1 MSAGGR
7 LIRIMHA
14 SKASSP
20 PGGLALSTILWFWLP
35 LAATWLMMSAEGP
48 YVAAII
54 ARMPEAA
61 FNLAAYGVAFS
72 LAWLV
77 ESPIMMLLTASNSL
91 VRDRPSFV
99 ALRTFT
105 YRLNAA
111 VTAVMLIVILPPVF
125 RFVTI
130 TLMGLPP
137 EVGRLVHV
145 ATAILVPWPAAIG
158 YRRFYQGILVRH
170 GLARRVAY
178 GTVLRLTSMSAAA
191 AALALYSPLHGASIG
206 AAALATGVVVEAV
219 ASRAM
224 ARRVVASL
232 PDAAPGA
239 AALTQRSIFR
249 FYYPLALTSIIS
261 LVTGPL
267 LTFFMGRSRYPI
279 ESLAVLPVVQS
290 LVFLFRSGGVAFQE
304 VGVALMGRGGEHRAE
319 ISRALRILASGATVA
334 LAVVLFT
341 PLAGVWFQRVSGL
354 PHELSSFAL
363 LPARLLFLLPAM
375 EYWLSFQRSRF
386 IVNGQ
391 TRVIT
396 LATAVEVAG
405 IALLLFVCIGWLGM
419 IGAVAGSVAQISGRL
434 ASNLFLFGVSR
445 KSGSGL
451 FRYRRSN
458 GSQN

>member
-1 MSAGGR
+1 VLR
-7 LIRIMHA
+7 TR
-14 SKASSP
+14 
-20 PGGLALSTILWFWLP
+20 TILVFWLP

-54 ARMPEAA
+54 ARMPGAA

-77 ESPIMMLLTASNSL
+77 ESPIMMLLTAANSL
-91 VRDRPSFV
+91 VRDRPSFL
-99 ALRTFT
+99 ALRRFT
-105 YRLNAA
+105 YRLNAL
-111 VTAVMLIVILPPVF
+111 VTAAMLIGILPPVF

-130 TLMGLPP
+130 TLMGLPT
-137 EVGRLVHV
+137 EVAGLVHV

-178 GTVLRLTSMSAAA
+178 GTVLRLASMSATAA
-191 AALALYSPLHGASIG
+191 ILALNSPLHGASIG
-206 AAALATGVVVEAV
+206 AAALATGVLVEAV
-219 ASRAM
+219 ASRLM

-232 PDAAPGA
+232 PDAPAAGAPV
-239 AALTQRSIFR
+239 LTQRSILR

-261 LVTGPL
+261 LITGPL
-267 LTFFMGRSRYPI
+267 LTFFMGRSRQPI

-304 VGVALMGRGGEHRAE
+304 VGVALLGRGQEHRRE
-319 ISRALRILASGATVA
+319 ISHASRLLAAGATIA
-334 LAVVLFT
+334 LAVMLFT

-354 PHELSSFAL
+354 PPDLAAFAL
-363 LPARLLFLLPAM
+363 WPARLLVLLPAM
-375 EYWLSFQRSRF
+375 EYWLSYQRSRF
-386 IVNGQ
+386 ILNGQ

-405 IALLLFVCIGWLGM
+405 IGLILFACIGWLGM
-419 IGAVAGSVAQISGRL
+419 IGAVAGSVAQVSGRL
-434 ASNLFLFGVSR
+434 ASNLFLFTASRTPDRGV
-445 KSGSGL
+445 GID
-451 FRYRRSN
+451 
-458 GSQN
+458 

>member
-1 MSAGGR
+1 MSASPR
-7 LIRIMHA
+7 PHTLA
-14 SKASSP
+14 FSS
-20 PGGLALSTILWFWLP
+20 ILWFWLP
-35 LAATWLMMSAEGP
+35 LAATWLMMSVEGP

-54 ARMPEAA
+54 ARMPGAA

-77 ESPIMMLLTASNSL
+77 ESPIMMLLTAANSL
-91 VRDRPSFV
+91 VRDRPSFL
-99 ALRTFT
+99 ALRRFT
-105 YRLNAA
+105 YRLNVL
-111 VTAVMLIVILPPVF
+111 VTAAMLIGILPPVF
-125 RFVTI
+125 RFVTG

-137 EVGRLVHV
+137 EVARLVHV

-178 GTVLRLTSMSAAA
+178 GTVLRLASMSATAA
-191 AALALYSPLHGASIG
+191 ILALASPLHGASIG

-219 ASRAM
+219 ASRLM

-232 PDAAPGA
+232 PDAPAAGAPE
-239 AALTQRSIFR
+239 LTQRAIFR

-261 LVTGPL
+261 LITGPL
-267 LTFFMGRSRYPI
+267 LTFFMGRSRQPI

-304 VGVALMGRGGEHRAE
+304 VGVALIGRGGEHRGE
-319 ISRALRILASGATVA
+319 ISRASRLLASGATIA

-354 PHELSSFAL
+354 PSDLSAFAL
-363 LPARLLFLLPAM
+363 APARLLVLLPAM
-375 EYWLSFQRSRF
+375 EYWLSYQRSRF
-386 IVNGQ
+386 ILNGQ

-396 LATAVEVAG
+396 VATAVEVAG
-405 IALLLFVCIGWLGM
+405 IALLLFVGIGWFGM
-419 IGAVAGSVAQISGRL
+419 IGAVAGSMAQVSGRL
-434 ASNLFLFGVSR
+434 ASNLFLFTASYTTPR
-445 KSGSGL
+445 EA
-451 FRYRRSN
+451 RRV
-458 GSQN
+458 GTD

>member
-1 MSAGGR
+1 
-7 LIRIMHA
+7 LFRIMHA

-20 PGGLALSTILWFWLP
+20 QGGLALSSILWFWLP
-35 LAATWLMMSAEGP
+35 LAATWLMMAAEGP

-54 ARMPEAA
+54 ARMPGAA

-77 ESPIMMLLTASNSL
+77 ESPIMMLLTAANSL
-91 VRDRPSFV
+91 VGDRPSFL
-99 ALRTFT
+99 ALRRFT

-111 VTAVMLIVILPPVF
+111 VTAVMLVGILPPVF
-125 RFVTI
+125 RFVTG
-130 TLMGLPP
+130 TVMELPP
-137 EVGRLVHV
+137 AVAQLVHV

-178 GTVLRLTSMSAAA
+178 GTVLRLGSMSITA

-206 AAALATGVVVEAV
+206 ATALVTGVLVEAV
-219 ASRAM
+219 ASRLM

-232 PDAAPGA
+232 RDAPAGTAP
-239 AALTQRSIFR
+239 ALSQRAIFR

-267 LTFFMGRSRYPI
+267 LTFFMGRSRAPI

-304 VGVALMGRGGEHRAE
+304 VGVALLGRGMEHRRE
-319 ISRALRILASGATVA
+319 IVRALRILSSAATLA
-334 LAVVLFT
+334 LAVMLFT
-341 PLAGVWFQRVSGL
+341 PLADVWFRRLSGL
-354 PHELSSFAL
+354 PPELSRFAL
-363 LPARLLFLLPAM
+363 APARLLVLLPAM
-375 EYWLSFQRSRF
+375 EYWLSYQRSRF
-386 IVNGQ
+386 ILGGQ

-396 LATAVEVAG
+396 LATAIEVAG
-405 IALLLFVCIGWLGM
+405 IAMLLFACIGWLGM
-419 IGAVAGSVAQISGRL
+419 VGAVAGSVAQISGRL
-434 ASNLFLFGVSR
+434 ASNLFLLTASR
-445 KSGSGL
+445 PPTGSSRG
-451 FRYRRSN
+451 
-458 GSQN
+458 